1 MTTNPF
7 VTLDLDTLSTL
18 KPLRRVVYSLGG
30 NVGDVPE
37 TLQQAVRHLARTP
50 NLIVTGVSRV
60 FSTEPWGGVAQPDF
74 LNIVLL
80 AESTM
85 PSTVLLERALAVED
99 ALGRVRGE
107 HWGPRTIDIDL
118 IRVGAR
124 VRNDPHLVL
133 PHPHAH
139 ERAFVLVPWL
149 DVEPSAELPGHGY
162 VADLVAGLDTS
173 GVRLVPDVRIDLP

>member
-1 MTTNPF
+1 MTVNPF

-30 NVGDVPE
+30 NVGDVLS
-37 TLQQAVRHLARTP
+37 TLQQAVNHLARTP
-50 NLIVTGVSRV
+50 NFLVTGVSRV
-60 FSTEPWGGVAQPDF
+60 YATDPWGKTDQPEF

-85 PSTVLLERALAVED
+85 PSTVLLERGLAIED
-99 ALGRVRGE
+99 ALGRVRE
-107 HWGPRTIDIDL
+107 ERWGPRTIDVDL

-133 PHPHAH
+133 PHPRAH

-149 DVEPSAELPGHGY
+149 DVEPAAELPGHGY

-173 GVRLVPDVRIDLP
+173 GVRLVPDAGIDLP